1 MDNILLQ
8 QILQKAYNETFLSRM
23 ELLIETDK
31 DYKKSEFFKNTKIS
45 LFDLYNQYETY
56 LANKNMIIDE
66 FNAFVE
72 ELDTEVLVKKLSDF
86 LADIE
91 KDKKIVEILNDIIE
105 YFSTEKVSEYASLI
119 QEAVDK
125 IKL

>member
-23 ELLIETDK
+23 ELLVESDK
-31 DYKKSEFFKNTKIS
+31 DYRKSEFFKNTKIS
-45 LFDLYNQYETY
+45 LFDLYSQYETY

-72 ELDTEVLVKKLSDF
+72 KLDTEILVQKLSQF
-86 LADIE
+86 LEDIE

-125 IKL
+125 IKM

>member
-72 ELDTEVLVKKLSDF
+72 KLDTEVLVKKVSEF